1 MRLDARICL
10 HKRDPAQNM
19 ARYYALSVQP
29 NLFGGHSVIRE
40 WGRIG
45 QGGQVK
51 ITQYPTWQGA
61 LDAFLAKLREKQR
74 RGYT

>member
-1 MRLDARICL
+1 
-10 HKRDPAQNM
+10 M
-19 ARYYALSVQP
+19 ARYYMLSVQP

-45 QGGQVK
+45 QGGQVR
-51 ITQYPTWQGA
+51 ITLHDSRDEAHAA
-61 LDAFLAKLREKQR
+61 LAAQVLAKAR